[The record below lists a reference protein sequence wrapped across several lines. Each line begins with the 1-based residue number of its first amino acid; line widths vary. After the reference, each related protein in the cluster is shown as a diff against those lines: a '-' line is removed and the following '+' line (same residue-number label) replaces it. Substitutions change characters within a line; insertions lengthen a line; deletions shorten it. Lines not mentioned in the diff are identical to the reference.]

1 MRTLRLLLAAL
12 AVLTA
17 PGERAYAQFAKATPI
32 RSAPV
37 VPAAPVQLHLPA
49 QTLTTGLA
57 LPSAAP
63 TLTAPT
69 LSLPTPSPSTL
80 PSLSRVALGASPT
93 PVRGKNR
100 RESPA

>member
-1 MRTLRLLLAAL
+1 MRLTRLLF
-12 AVLTA
+12 AVLALLSA
-17 PGERAYAQFAKATPI
+17 PGERAYAQFARSVPV

-37 VPAAPVQLHLPA
+37 APTAPVQLHLPA
-49 QTLTTGLA
+49 QTLTPGLA

-69 LSLPTPSPSTL
+69 LSLPT